1 MTGPGPDRGAAAGR
15 TVTAAIGAVHETS
28 KSRIPTPGY
37 PVPYAVGN
45 VPPTEWGAVIVILT
59 H

>member
-1 MTGPGPDRGAAAGR
+1 MTGPGPDRGAAGGR
-15 TVTAAIGAVHETS
+15 TVTAAIGAVQETS

-45 VPPTEWGAVIVILT
+45 VPLTVWGAVILT
-59 H
+59 LNH